1 MSESLSFGLDRLRP
15 SYRAQQ
21 SIPDTAPPQYVC
33 FADLRK
39 SVLALNEFD
48 DYLGRCG
55 EKS

>member
-21 SIPDTAPPQYVC
+21 SMPDTAPQYVC

-39 SVLALNEFD
+39 SVLALNEFG

-55 EKS
+55 QKS